1 MYDSKR
7 TVAVLFV
14 AMTVVG
20 LSIAPVASVAAPLD
34 GPDIGQQT
42 TDLGPNTQA
51 NESGPFPE
59 EICTDLL
66 AMAHEEMPYDQ
77 IIWVDDLPESVPRD
91 IPGKDQLPEE
101 VRPPGIPW
109 SVITPS
115 AIGGII
121 VGATPSHCEVQNPN
135 DLSYNPIQDNEDNL
149 DPDAGGDVQP
159 GETGEALVI
168 VNGTL
173 DQTSQGPSGVAEADL
188 ELTENGTIDPN
199 ARLNDGEKD
208 YGVDPGLQYWSDG
221 TTFFET
227 DVYVFGTRVGVENDC
242 FGEECNTRL
251 RGLPTFFDL
260 PALPSHTDRER
271 PNEGGS
277 DDGSDEGTSGGE
289 NGTDDGTDA
298 DDGSSDG
305 TGTTGGDGSGTG
317 SDGTPDSPD
326 GANDGGNGSADD
338 AGDGSNDGG
347 SADDGGSDGNDGGD
361 GDDGQNSGG
370 DGGDAGG
377 DENTGGAANQQQQAN
392 NDGNQGAQQAAAA
405 DGSGLGV
412 VVALIVF
419 VVGAAAVAP
428 RD

>member
-14 AMTVVG
+14 ALTVVG
-20 LSIAPVASVAAPLD
+20 LSIAPIASVAAPDD
-34 GPDIGQQT
+34 GSDIDQQT
-42 TDLGPNTQA
+42 TDVGPSTQA
-51 NESGPFPE
+51 NESGPFPQ

-66 AMAHEEMPYDQ
+66 GMAHEEMPYDQ
-77 IIWVDDLPESVPRD
+77 IVWVDDLPESA
-91 IPGKDQLPEE
+91 Q
-101 VRPPGIPW
+101 PPGVPW
-109 SVITPS
+109 TVITPS
-115 AIGGII
+115 AVAGIV
-121 VGATPSHCEVQNPN
+121 VGATPNQCDVLDPN
-135 DLSYNPIQDNEDNL
+135 DPPYDPIQDDEDNL
-149 DPDAGGDVQP
+149 APDAGGDVQP
-159 GETGEALVI
+159 GENGEVLFI

-173 DQTSQGPSGVAEADL
+173 DNTSEGPSGVAEADL

-221 TTFFET
+221 TTYFET
-227 DVYVFGTRVGVENDC
+227 DVFVFGSRVGVENDC
-242 FGEECNTRL
+242 FGQECNTRL
-251 RGLPTFFDL
+251 RGLPTFTEI

-277 DDGSDEGTSGGE
+277 DDGSSGVG
-289 NGTDDGTDA
+289 NGTDDGTGS
-298 DDGSSDG
+298 DDGSSGG

-317 SDGTPDSPD
+317 SDGTTDSPD
-326 GANDGGNGSADD
+326 GAGDGGDGSSDD
-338 AGDGSNDGG
+338 GGSGSNDGG
-347 SADDGGSDGNDGGD
+347 GADAGGSDGNDGGD
-361 GDDGQNSGG
+361 GGDGQNSGG

-377 DENTGGAANQQQQAN
+377 DENTGGAADQQQQSNSNA
-392 NDGNQGAQQAAAA
+392 GNQGAQQAAAA